1 MQQELNNDSQLRS
14 MGVTPKG
21 LQSTLLRDDT
31 QEAPQ
36 PSRYANETGKE
47 TLQTAD
53 GRGLSSIL
61 VDDRN

>member
-1 MQQELNNDSQLRS
+1 

-21 LQSTLLRDDT
+21 LQSTLMREDA
-31 QEAPQ
+31 EAPQ
-36 PSRYANETGKE
+36 PTRYGNETGKE
-47 TLQTAD
+47 TLETAD